1 MKTKT
6 MWTHVFENKC
16 TWPRYYKDLIPFINP
31 LILQLSDQFYVLS
44 TMYGFKHDH
53 FMLSTN
59 L

>member
-6 MWTHVFENKC
+6 MWADVFENKC
-16 TWPRYYKDLIPFINP
+16 TWPSYYKDLIPLINP
-31 LILQLSDQFYVLS
+31 LIFQLSDQFKLS
-44 TMYGFKHDH
+44 PTMYDFEHDH